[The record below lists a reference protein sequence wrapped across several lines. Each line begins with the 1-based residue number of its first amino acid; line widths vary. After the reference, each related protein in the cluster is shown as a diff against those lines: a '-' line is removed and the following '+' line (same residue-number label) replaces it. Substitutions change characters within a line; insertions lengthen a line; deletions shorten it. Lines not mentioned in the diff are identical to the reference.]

1 MFPGITYLH
10 PLMIYPTE
18 SHQRTFLP
26 HIKAY
31 ETSGS
36 FSRIFESMI
45 NDKRG
50 RQNVTNIDEQ
60 GNMKKCEYIWRQV

>member
-1 MFPGITYLH
+1 
-10 PLMIYPTE
+10 MIYPTE

-26 HIKAY
+26 HIKVY

-60 GNMKKCEYIWRQV
+60 GNMKKYEYIWRQV